1 MVAGNWK
8 MNKTPTEAKL
18 FAGSIAD
25 TIPAKLLSRVD
36 VVVCPSTSCIGSV
49 TEVLYGTDI
58 SVGGQNIFYEDSG
71 AYTGETS
78 GEMIKDLGADY
89 TIVGHSERRKLFGE
103 TDEVVNKK
111 LHYALRKDLRPIL
124 CIGETLEERE
134 ECETNIVLE
143 RQLKGALEGISTEQL
158 RKIVIAYEPVW
169 AIGTGV
175 VATPEQANEAMAFVR
190 HLIETLYGKNL
201 AVGCRILYGG
211 SIKPDNFDD
220 LVSLENIDGGLV
232 GGASLDEGFIELVRI
247 AGRHA

>member
-25 TIPAKLLSRVD
+25 AIPVELLSRVD

-49 TEVLYGTDI
+49 TEVLHGTDI

-134 ECETNIVLE
+134 ERETNIVLE
-143 RQLKGALEGISTEQL
+143 RQLKAALEGISTEQL

-201 AVGCRILYGG
+201 AVDCRILYGG

-232 GGASLDEGFIELVRI
+232 GGASLDEDFIELVRI
-247 AGRHA
+247 ADRYA

>member
-25 TIPAKLLSRVD
+25 AIPVELLSRVD

-49 TEVLYGTDI
+49 TEVLHGTDI

-134 ECETNIVLE
+134 ERETNIVLE

-201 AVGCRILYGG
+201 AVDCRILYGG

-232 GGASLDEGFIELVRI
+232 GGASLDEDFIELVRI
-247 AGRHA
+247 ADRYA